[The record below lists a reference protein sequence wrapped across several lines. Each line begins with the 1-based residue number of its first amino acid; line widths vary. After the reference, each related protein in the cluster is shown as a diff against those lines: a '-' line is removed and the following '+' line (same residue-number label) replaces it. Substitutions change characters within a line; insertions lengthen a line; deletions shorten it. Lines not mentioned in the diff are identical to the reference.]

1 MKDAQQL
8 WEECSEAIR
17 SQVSEATWRTWFASI
32 APVAVVN
39 GTLVLAVPN
48 ALVRERLES
57 RFSGLLRDA
66 VSDAAGT
73 ELPARLEVLVGTEPD
88 QRELD
93 GADRGDGQPGPGSFG
108 ADAPHVPG
116 GLRSIGPPGAPAFPN
131 GSAPGGA
138 HFAGGQLSPPL
149 GETFG
154 GGGTLGADPGID
166 PGARTTNSRYT
177 FEGFVIGPSN
187 RFAHA
192 AALSVAEA
200 PARAYNPLFIIG
212 AAGLGKTH
220 LLQAIRNYVTENFA
234 RHHVTYVSTETFM
247 NEFVE
252 AIRNNTTGA
261 FKRRY
266 RQCDVLLIDDIQ
278 FMEGKESLQEEFF
291 HTFNSLYEASKQLVL
306 TSDRPPGSITTLE
319 SRLRSRFLSGL
330 IAEIQPPE
338 LETRIAILRTK
349 AEHERTVVGDE
360 VLEFIASN
368 VKDNIREL
376 EGALIRVTAY
386 ASLNRQPLTREL
398 AETVLSDLVAGRQP
412 RRITA
417 QQILRATAEYFDFSV
432 VELCGPSRR
441 RPLVMARQ
449 IGMYVFREL
458 TDFSYPAIAREFGG
472 RDHTTVIHAVEKIAR
487 LMKERRQVY
496 EQVTELLMRVRNG
509 E

>member
-8 WEECSEAIR
+8 WEECSETIR
-17 SQVSEATWRTWFASI
+17 SQVSDATWRTWFASI
-32 APVAVVN
+32 EPVAVVN

-48 ALVRERLES
+48 ALVRGRLES
-57 RFSGLLRDA
+57 RFEGVLRDA
-66 VSDAAGT
+66 VDDAAGA
-73 ELPARLEVLVGTEPD
+73 ELPIRFDVLVDEAGEQPD
-88 QRELD
+88 QV
-93 GADRGDGQPGPGSFG
+93 AGSSPSV
-108 ADAPHVPG
+108 ASD
-116 GLRSIGPPGAPAFPN
+116 S
-131 GSAPGGA
+131 STT
-138 HFAGGQLSPPL
+138 AGGDQPVDASPA
-149 GETFG
+149 ET
-154 GGGTLGADPGID
+154 P
-166 PGARTTNSRYT
+166 ARQPASKYT
-177 FEGFVIGPSN
+177 FDTFVIGPSN

-220 LLQAIRNYVTENFA
+220 LLQAIRNYVTENFS
-234 RHHVTYVSTETFM
+234 RQLVNYVSTETFM

-278 FMEGKESLQEEFF
+278 FLEGKESLQEEFF
-291 HTFNSLYEASKQLVL
+291 HTFNSLYEANKQVVL
-306 TSDRPPGSITTLE
+306 TSDRPPGSIATLE
-319 SRLRSRFLSGL
+319 NRLRSRFLSGL
-330 IAEIQPPE
+330 IAEVEPPE

-349 AEHERTVVGDE
+349 AEHERAVVDDD

-386 ASLNRQPLTREL
+386 ASLNRQPLTREI
-398 AETVLSDLVAGRQP
+398 AETVLADLTAARQP

-417 QQILRATAEYFDFSV
+417 QQIIDTTAEHFGFSV
-432 VELCGPSRR
+432 GELCGPSRQ
-441 RPLVMARQ
+441 RPLVLARQ
-449 IGMYVFREL
+449 ISMYVVREL

-472 RDHTTVIHAVEKIAR
+472 RDHSTVMHAVDKIAR

-496 EQVTELLMRVRNG
+496 EQVTELTVRVRKG

>member
-1 MKDAQQL
+1 MTDAQQL
-8 WEECSEAIR
+8 WDECAGAIQ
-17 SQVSEATWRTWFASI
+17 SQVSEATWRTWFASVTPI
-32 APVAVVN
+32 AVMN

-48 ALVRERLES
+48 SLVKDRLES
-57 RFSGLLRDA
+57 RFEGLLRDA
-66 VSDAAGT
+66 VHDSTGGDLPIRFDVLVDAPDVDDPSAAPR
-73 ELPARLEVLVGTEPD
+73 ELPLEHLRPASSGDTRSTGEDAR
-88 QRELD
+88 
-93 GADRGDGQPGPGSFG
+93 
-108 ADAPHVPG
+108 
-116 GLRSIGPPGAPAFPN
+116 PAALPA
-131 GSAPGGA
+131 SAA
-138 HFAGGQLSPPL
+138 S
-149 GETFG
+149 
-154 GGGTLGADPGID
+154 
-166 PGARTTNSRYT
+166 SRYT
-177 FEGFVIGPSN
+177 FDTFVIGPSN

-220 LLQAIRNYVTENFA
+220 LLQSIRSYVGENFA
-234 RHHVTYVSTETFM
+234 RLHVRYVSTETFM

-266 RQCDVLLIDDIQ
+266 RECDVLLIDDIQ
-278 FMEGKESLQEEFF
+278 FIEGKESLQEEFF
-291 HTFNSLYEASKQLVL
+291 HTFNSLYEASRQLVL
-306 TSDRPPGSITTLE
+306 TSDRPPGSIATLE

-330 IAEIQPPE
+330 IADIQPPE

-349 AEHERTVVGDE
+349 AEHERAIVGDD

-398 AETVLSDLVAGRQP
+398 AETVLADLVASRQP

-417 QQILRATAEYFDFSV
+417 QQIVTTTAEYFGFSV
-432 VELCGPSRR
+432 QELCGPSRR
-441 RPLVMARQ
+441 RPLVIARQ
-449 IGMYVFREL
+449 ISMYVFREL

-472 RDHTTVIHAVEKIAR
+472 RDHTTVIHAVEKIAA
-487 LMKERRQVY
+487 LMKERRQIY
-496 EQVTELLMRVRNG
+496 DQVTELIVRVRSG